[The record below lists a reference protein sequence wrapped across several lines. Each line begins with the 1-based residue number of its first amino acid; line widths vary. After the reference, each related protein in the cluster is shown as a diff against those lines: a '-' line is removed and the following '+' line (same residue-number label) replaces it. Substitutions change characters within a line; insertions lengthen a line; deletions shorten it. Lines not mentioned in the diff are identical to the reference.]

1 LSYNGRRN
9 VGTSNVE
16 RRTPPIARPLLRWY
30 DRAKRDLPWRRDAS
44 PYRTL
49 VSEFMLQQTVV
60 ATVEPYFARFIARFP
75 DVASLAA
82 AADDQVTAL
91 WSGLGY
97 YARARNLRRAAAA
110 IVAEHAGAIPASET
124 ALRALPGI
132 GPYTAAAV
140 AAIAFDARAFALD
153 GNTMRVLAR
162 LTGERRAVDLPA
174 TRAALHARGLAEVPG
189 RRAGDFNQ
197 AMMELGAL
205 VCTPRNPRC
214 DVCPLAGGCRA
225 RADGMASALPR
236 KRPRAA
242 RPVVRVVC
250 ACITDGGRVL
260 VIKRGKGLL
269 AGTWA
274 LPEAADRGAR
284 SRPDVA
290 RKLAEETGVRV
301 AGVAYRGSIRHV
313 FTHRDVTAELFRVE
327 AAPSGRS
334 AAQPPDAHR
343 WVSPDGMRAL
353 GLSSF
358 ARKTVRV
365 GLAKQRR
372 WTGNIEK
379 RERQK
384 TRPQGEN
391 RTTNRFGR
399 SKERW

>member
-1 LSYNGRRN
+1 MARSKTARG
-9 VGTSNVE
+9 
-16 RRTPPIARPLLRWY
+16 IARPLLRWY
-30 DRAKRDLPWRRDAS
+30 DRAKRDLPWRRQPS

-60 ATVEPYFARFIARFP
+60 ATVEPYFERFVARFP

-82 AADDQVTAL
+82 AAEDEVTAL

-110 IVAEHAGAIPASET
+110 IVADHGGAVPSSEA

-162 LTGERRAVDLPA
+162 TTGDRRPVDRPA
-174 TRAALHARGLAEVPG
+174 TRAALHARGLAEVPP

-205 VCTPRNPRC
+205 VCTPRSPRC
-214 DVCPLAGGCRA
+214 DGCPLAAGCRA
-225 RADGMASALPR
+225 RAEGRPESLPR

-250 ACITDGGRVL
+250 ACITDGARVL
-260 VIKRGKGLL
+260 VIRRREGLL

-274 LPEAADRGAR
+274 LPEAADRGAGR
-284 SRPDVA
+284 RPAVA
-290 RKLAEETGVRV
+290 RGLAEAAGVRV
-301 AGVAYRGSIRHV
+301 AGVRYRGAVRHV
-313 FTHRDVTAELFRVE
+313 FTHRDVTAELFRVDV
-327 AAPSGRS
+327 AAVGTK
-334 AAQPPDAHR
+334 AADRR
-343 WVSPDGMRAL
+343 WVSPDAL
-353 GLSSF
+353 GALGVSTF
-358 ARKTVRV
+358 ARKTVAL
-365 GLAKQRR
+365 G
-372 WTGNIEK
+372 I
-379 RERQK
+379 
-384 TRPQGEN
+384 
-391 RTTNRFGR
+391 GR
-399 SKERW
+399 